1 MSQATNGLSGYGQNL
16 ELDSGSAGYIFE
28 IVYQLEL
35 GTMCSGEV
43 IAWFFNKAKE
53 NCKRFVKGQNK

>member
-16 ELDSGSAGYIFE
+16 ELVSGSAGYIFE

-35 GTMCSGEV
+35 RAMCSREV

-53 NCKRFVKGQNK
+53 NCKRSVKEQNE